1 MEVGRAASGQPQLQ
15 QPGRRFRGL
24 YAPLL
29 LLVSSIAVFPALLLS
44 KLETQDL
51 VPARAGGEASA
62 GEAVAVLMRFLQD
75 QLKPLKEQ
83 IGAGHIVPKFGEKA
97 QAVMS
102 SSIRLAGNSGLY
114 IQPAVDGMLQALFL
128 EQLAILRQQI
138 VAKFKKSRS
147 VESVTQAD
155 RQFVTQ
161 AEELRRQGSNWR
173 YEEERYALR
182 ASLESGYRRE
192 AALAEER
199 ALAVQSQQSTVE
211 IISKLQSQ
219 MENLQQRVQHLR
231 AGSPWFLSS
240 SYRIPKTPIQL
251 IGRYQQGRGSI
262 ELNLS
267 PDRDP
272 ANAEAGFVTGVGP
285 ANLGING
292 NLGF

>member
-1 MEVGRAASGQPQLQ
+1 MEVEREPAPGRPQLGQ
-15 QPGRRFRGL
+15 SGRRFRGL
-24 YAPLL
+24 CAPLL
-29 LLVSSIAVFPALLLS
+29 LLVSSVAVFPALVLS

-51 VPARAGGEASA
+51 VPASA
-62 GEAVAVLMRFLQD
+62 GEAVAVLMRSLQD

-83 IGAGHIVPKFGEKA
+83 IAAGHVVPKFGEKA
-97 QAVMS
+97 EAVMS
-102 SSIRLAGNSGLY
+102 SSIRLAGNSSSY

-161 AEELRRQGSNWR
+161 AEELRRPGSNWR

-192 AALAEER
+192 AALAEEKV
-199 ALAVQSQQSTVE
+199 LAVQSQQSTVE

-272 ANAEAGFVTGVGP
+272 ANAEAGFVKGVGP